1 MRFLF
6 LGIEKKGTYVIFIP
20 LLKIKQ
26 LTEMD
31 LRMTI
36 LDSLGIANITD
47 TFLVHPWTIIVNF
60 FSSSSLRYLYFRLLI
75 RLLFGKNLQLM
86 FVYFNVF
93 FEKCSYT
100 HTHTQKKKVLK
111 KTDVRCFSLTIT
123 YGKIGQ
129 RTFKEEQKKT
139 KNIEQE
145 KKNEREYRMYN
156 AYARDKKKRR

>member
-1 MRFLF
+1 M
-6 LGIEKKGTYVIFIP
+6 
-20 LLKIKQ
+20 LL
-26 LTEMD
+26 
-31 LRMTI
+31 
-36 LDSLGIANITD
+36 
-47 TFLVHPWTIIVNF
+47 
-60 FSSSSLRYLYFRLLI
+60 
-75 RLLFGKNLQLM
+75 
-86 FVYFNVF
+86 
-93 FEKCSYT
+93 

-156 AYARDKKKRR
+156 AYARDKKNEGR